1 MIAKL
6 FIFSKFEE
14 VVTFLRIFTYNTNEM
29 HTSFINTTAGNN
41 AEKESQTKNGIFNN
55 RVLRDSQQPF

>member
-1 MIAKL
+1 MMAKL

-14 VVTFLRIFTYNTNEM
+14 VITFLRIFTYNTNEM

-41 AEKESQTKNGIFNN
+41 AEKESQTKNGI
-55 RVLRDSQQPF
+55 L